1 MQFAWKER
9 EPNLTEIRVRGQRR
23 EEEEEERE
31 REEEGNVSSTTRSTS
46 SNDPTLAVG
55 CGLINHDDE
64 MTPAT
69 FSYSKM
75 LQRSLGGFSPV
86 F

>member
-23 EEEEEERE
+23 EEEEERE
-31 REEEGNVSSTTRSTS
+31 EKEEGNVSRMTRSTS

>member
-9 EPNLTEIRVRGQRR
+9 VPNLTEIRVRGQRR
-23 EEEEEERE
+23 EEKEVERE

-55 CGLINHDDE
+55 CGLINRDDE

-86 F
+86 